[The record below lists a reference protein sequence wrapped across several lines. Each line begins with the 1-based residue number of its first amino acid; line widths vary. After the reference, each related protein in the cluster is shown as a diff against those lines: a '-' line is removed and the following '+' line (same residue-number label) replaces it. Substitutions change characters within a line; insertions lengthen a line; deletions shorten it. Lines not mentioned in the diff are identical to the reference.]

1 MSIARDALRGAVAGA
16 AATWLMDRLT
26 TGMLQLQAPAVTARE
41 EAAQRNGKSS
51 VANLVDRFE
60 AKTGLAVPAKR
71 RPMVES
77 GVHYLLGMMPGA
89 IYGVMRRRVPFARIA
104 NGLGYGTAIFA
115 INDEYANAALR
126 LSGPPGAYPLQTH
139 FRGLAGH
146 ALLGT
151 ATETG
156 IVLLGG

>member
-1 MSIARDALRGAVAGA
+1 MSIARDALRCAVAGA

-26 TGMLQLQAPAVTARE
+26 TGMLQLQEPAVTARE
-41 EAAQRNGKSS
+41 EAAQANGKSS

-60 AKTGLAVPAKR
+60 AGTGVAVPAER

-77 GVHYLLGMMPGA
+77 AVHYLLGIVPGA
-89 IYGVMRRRVPFARIA
+89 IYGVVRRRIPFMRIA
-104 NGLGYGTAIFA
+104 NGLGFGMAIFA
-115 INDEYANAALR
+115 ANDEYANTALR
-126 LSGPPGAYPLQTH
+126 LSGPPTAYPLQTH

-146 ALLGT
+146 AVLGV